1 MIQGEMHDA
10 WENVSGSRRMPR
22 SSQERPLHRIAD
34 VMQQEGIKAR
44 TASRRMQ
51 VPVSQVRVQQD
62 AYCDL
67 SLSDLYRWQTALRV
81 PLVDL
86 LVDPGYPL
94 SIPVRLR
101 ANLLKAMKTVR
112 SIQESADQE
121 SIKILAENLVQQ
133 LVDLMPELREV
144 PAWPVVGQR
153 RTNEELGAISERRL
167 PDAIFDESW
176 QRYWETDIMDGP
188 AVVE

>member
-1 MIQGEMHDA
+1 MIQGEMQDVL
-10 WENVSGSRRMPR
+10 ENVSASRRMPR
-22 SSQERPLHRIAD
+22 THHDHPLHRIAE
-34 VMQQEGIKAR
+34 VMQQEGIRAR

-51 VPVSQVRVQQD
+51 APLSQVRVQQD

-67 SLSDLYRWQTALRV
+67 SLSDLYRWQSALRV

-94 SIPVRLR
+94 STPVQLR

-112 SIQESADQE
+112 SIQENADQE

-133 LVDLMPELREV
+133 LVDMMPELQEV
-144 PAWPVVGQR
+144 PAWPTVGQR
-153 RTNEELGAISERRL
+153 RTNDELGAAAGRRL
-167 PDAIFDESW
+167 PDALFDESW
-176 QRYWETDIMDGP
+176 QGYWESDVADGP